1 MTRSLNLSQLTLRDK
16 IREAARRSHDLNE
29 HLEQAFVPEVHAL
42 RKLSRPPEPDSIPA
56 QDTSIRHQA
65 ASVLES
71 EKYTVGMDEEVSALF
86 AAIVEDVQQALEK
99 KSFH

>member
-29 HLEQAFVPEVHAL
+29 HLEQAFVPKVHAL
-42 RKLSRPPEPDSIPA
+42 RKLSRPPEPEAIPA
-56 QDTSIRHQA
+56 PDTSIRHQA
-65 ASVLES
+65 AIVLDS

-86 AAIVEDVQQALEK
+86 AAIVEEVDQVLTK